1 MKQLILISA
10 LIPLLVAC
18 DTDLKVDI
26 GKGKKDNYYCEP
38 YLVKGNIDESRRD
51 CKVGDSMFFGFSS
64 QLSTSNPT
72 EADRRLHGVISRV
85 CNYDK
90 EIVITEVDRI
100 QFELTNI
107 LVTWD
112 VSCVFGGVKD
122 YRPLEETPWYEE
134 GQKNQQIKKEN

>member
-1 MKQLILISA
+1 MKKLILISA

-38 YLVKGNIDESRRD
+38 LLAERKLSNARRD

-64 QLSTSNPT
+64 QLSTSSPT
-72 EADRRLHGVISRV
+72 EVDRRLHSVIARV
-85 CNYDK
+85 CDYDK

-100 QFELTNI
+100 EFDVTNK

-112 VSCVFGGVKD
+112 VSCVFGGVKS

-134 GQKNQQIKKEN
+134 AQKNQEED